1 MAFLNS
7 MDISGSALTA
17 SRLRMDVISENIANA
32 ETTRT
37 EKGGPYRRKM
47 VVYQSIEPQN
57 GDSSFQS
64 SLNQAMAGTGGT
76 SDGAP
81 GGVKVTGIVEDQ
93 TPFSSVYDPSSPDAN
108 AQGYVLKPNVNVIQE
123 TLDMMAVTRAYD
135 ANINSLNAVKD
146 MASKALEI
154 GK

>member
-47 VVYQSIEPQN
+47 VVYEPQTRQGN
-57 GDSSFQS
+57 SSFQS
-64 SLNQAMAGTGGT
+64 MLDNEVSASS
-76 SDGAP
+76 SDP
-81 GGVKVTGIVEDQ
+81 DQQFGGVKVSAIVDDP
-93 TPFSSVYDPSSPDAN
+93 TPFTQVYDPSNPDAN
-108 AQGYVLKPNVNVIQE
+108 TQGYVQKPNVDIVKE
-123 TLDMMAVTRAYD
+123 TLDMMSVSRAYT
-135 ANINSLNAVKD
+135 ANINALNAVKT
-146 MASKALEI
+146 MASKALEM